1 MEISLKNTI
10 AKWPKSYQT
19 MALGIAAFC
28 TYLCFYPFRRAYTA
42 ATFDDL
48 YFWGVH
54 FKILMITAQV
64 LGFAVSKGIGVK
76 IVSEMKP
83 EKRARNL
90 LIFTGLSGL
99 SMLLF
104 GLTPAPYKLIFIF
117 FASLPLGL
125 FYGVILGFLEGR
137 VNTDILVAALTAS
150 FIIGS
155 GFAKTIGKWVMNV
168 VGASE
173 FMMPF
178 VADVVMYIPLC
189 ISVWLLYQM
198 PPPNAEDIDDRV
210 ERRPMY
216 KAERKAFVK
225 EFGLGLILFIVSY
238 VLLTAY
244 REFRD
249 NFMPEILNELGYG
262 GQTALFTK
270 TELPIAIIVLLLM
283 ASMRW
288 VTNHT
293 KAFLIIQSLLLLGAV
308 IIALCTLLYQMQ
320 IINPIFWLIGVG
332 FGAYVAYSMCNSLY
346 FERMLAAFKYT
357 ATVGFMITLADYYAY
372 FGSLTVLFY
381 KNFFHTDTP
390 NVTFFV
396 YASYFLSGAYFL
408 MVVVSMFYFIRKRNS
423 FSGTNR

>member
-1 MEISLKNTI
+1 
-10 AKWPKSYQT
+10 
-19 MALGIAAFC
+19 
-28 TYLCFYPFRRAYTA
+28 
-42 ATFDDL
+42 
-48 YFWGVH
+48 
-54 FKILMITAQV
+54 
-64 LGFAVSKGIGVK
+64 
-76 IVSEMKP
+76 
-83 EKRARNL
+83 
-90 LIFTGLSGL
+90 
-99 SMLLF
+99 
-104 GLTPAPYKLIFIF
+104 
-117 FASLPLGL
+117 
-125 FYGVILGFLEGR
+125 
-137 VNTDILVAALTAS
+137 
-150 FIIGS
+150 
-155 GFAKTIGKWVMNV
+155 MNV

>member
-1 MEISLKNTI
+1 MTLNSTTRLLMDNSRRSPDMGKMVDEELAGLDSRISAMDGAGEIPIENMEDARGSGMIIVTDGDKSPAYVQMTGDASISNT
-10 AKWPKSYQT
+10 
-19 MALGIAAFC
+19 G
-28 TYLCFYPFRRAYTA
+28 
-42 ATFDDL
+42 
-48 YFWGVH
+48 
-54 FKILMITAQV
+54 
-64 LGFAVSKGIGVK
+64 AVSLSDNSVEQANMSDDSIGVAELK
-76 IVSEMKP
+76 IVE
-83 EKRARNL
+83 RDITIDGGAA
-90 LIFTGLSGL
+90 SG
-99 SMLLF
+99 
-104 GLTPAPYKLIFIF
+104 
-117 FASLPLGL
+117 
-125 FYGVILGFLEGR
+125 
-137 VNTDILVAALTAS
+137 
-150 FIIGS
+150 
-155 GFAKTIGKWVMNV
+155 
-168 VGASE
+168 
-173 FMMPF
+173 
-178 VADVVMYIPLC
+178 
-189 ISVWLLYQM
+189 SVT
-198 PPPNAEDIDDRV
+198 NAEDIDDRV

-216 KAERKAFVK
+216 KAERKAVVK